1 MTQST
6 KVSGANKRYKT
17 AIEASYGGAELFTKD
32 ILPFLMQNQNLTNTA
47 LATLA
52 NTAFNAVGL
61 QLTNVNAACLQ
72 LKLLNP
78 SPWSSVA
85 NCSNSSKPTD
95 NPDMTFKLL
104 SNTGNPYTISAKI
117 VETKVGNSD
126 VSGLQLEGG
135 GVSETSPGITPMHNP
150 YIYRLEVQGSQ
161 STTSERANIE
171 VLYAY

>member
-1 MTQST
+1 
-6 KVSGANKRYKT
+6 
-17 AIEASYGGAELFTKD
+17 
-32 ILPFLMQNQNLTNTA
+32 MQNQNLTNTA